1 MLRHL
6 PWRPYLFHRLQWR
19 RWWRIWRRRI
29 LWWWYVVDSAY
40 EHLILSTQ
48 QAEVTTKAA
57 TVEEEGTV
65 AVVVVKVCT
74 IYLEWTGL
82 HSQSTLSCRRLQPG
96 WIWWAGRTGWLRWR
110 RIRWRVLSYLSTK
123 RLSPPVDGSMVLPS
137 NMVYLPLQL
146 SRF

>member
-65 AVVVVKVCT
+65 VVVVKVCT